1 MSTATEPK
9 VTAQVPV
16 DDPTSLLPKK
26 LMRSRPLFDPE
37 IVRRATA
44 SSFVKLNPITLALNA
59 IRDALLGG
67 AGWGPT
73 LKAIAVL
80 LPVAGITLAA
90 GVWAFRAALRRE
102 QRRGTLG
109 LY

>member
-1 MSTATEPK
+1 
-9 VTAQVPV
+9 
-16 DDPTSLLPKK
+16 
-26 LMRSRPLFDPE
+26 
-37 IVRRATA
+37 
-44 SSFVKLNPITLALNA
+44 LNPITYALLA
-59 IRDALLGG
+59 IRNALIGG

-73 LKAIAVL
+73 LKAIAYL
-80 LPVAGITLAA
+80 TPVAAATLAA